1 MLCNHKLMQV
11 RLKDIADIFT
21 GQTFRSKVE
30 NNPEGEV
37 WAIQMKDLN
46 ANYTDFSGTPNLV
59 TYSDISSNQLLKR
72 GDILFLAKGNNNIA
86 FQFELDRPAIAVS
99 LFFIIRVN
107 SGNVLPGYLTWFLN
121 NYKTQK
127 HLVANREGAMVF
139 NVKKSVLEE
148 LEIDVP
154 DIRTQEMISRI
165 YKLSIREEELMQ
177 QLIEEKKQLV
187 QSALTK
193 IV

>member
-1 MLCNHKLMQV
+1 MKLL
-11 RLKDIADIFT
+11 LKEIADIFT

-30 NNPEGEV
+30 NNPKGEV

-46 ANYTDFSGTPNLV
+46 ASYTDFSGIPNSV
-59 TYSDISSNQLLKR
+59 TYRDISSNQLLKR

-121 NYKTQK
+121 NHKTQK
-127 HLVANREGAMVF
+127 HLVANREGAMVY

-165 YKLSIREEELMQ
+165 YKLSIREEELLQ
-177 QLIEEKKQLV
+177 QLIEEKKQLI

>member
-1 MLCNHKLMQV
+1 MLCNHKLMKE

-46 ANYTDFSGTPNLV
+46 SNYTDFSGTPNLV
-59 TYSDISSNQLLKR
+59 TYKDVSSNQLLRR

-86 FQFELDRPAIAVS
+86 FQFELDRPAIAAS
-99 LFFIIRVN
+99 LFFIIREN

-121 NYKTQK
+121 NHKTQK
-127 HLVANREGAMVF
+127 HLVANREGAMVY
-139 NVKKSVLEE
+139 NVKKTILEE
-148 LEIDVP
+148 LEIDLP
-154 DIRTQEMISRI
+154 DINTQKIISNI
-165 YKLSIREEELMQ
+165 YKLSIREEELMKQ
-177 QLIEEKKQLV
+177 IIEEKKQFL
-187 QSALTK
+187 QTAL
-193 IV
+193 INVI